1 VSTIEPARALVA
13 VCRTLRQEDRRFALV
28 GGLAVSLRTEVRFTR
43 DADLVVAVADDDEAE
58 ALVFAMRQAGYVPF
72 KLVEHELQ
80 RRLATARL
88 ESGEGTV
95 VDLLFAS
102 SGIESEIVQRAE
114 IFVLPDVGAIAVAR
128 AEELLAMK
136 VLSMTPKRPLDR
148 GDAHNL
154 ILFNPDLDLEA
165 VRDNLRLI
173 TARGYHR
180 DRDLAAL
187 LDEVLAEVRE

>member
-1 VSTIEPARALVA
+1 
-13 VCRTLRQEDRRFALV
+13 V

-43 DADLVVAVADDDEAE
+43 DADLVVAVADDNEAE

-102 SGIESEIVQRAE
+102 SGIEPEIVQRAE
-114 IFVLPDVGAIAVAR
+114 NLSLEEVGAIAVAR